1 MAFLQPPHSNSHSL
15 YHCGVQSKLGAAS
28 ANVKK
33 QVKKASDSVAA
44 AAKSVTGKGGKT
56 TGKVTG
62 TKRSAAPPA
71 AAPSAPAGGE
81 VAIIA
86 SQCCLLLAMCVHCLG
101 LQLLLAACTALCILM
116 QQLVSLSLRL
126 HAGRVSKRS
135 RKATETF
142 EP

>member
-1 MAFLQPPHSNSHSL
+1 MSAATTPTPTHSL
-15 YHCGVQSKLGAAS
+15 LCCGMQSKLSAAS

-62 TKRSAAPPA
+62 TKRSAAAPA

-81 VAIIA
+81 TASIA
-86 SQCCLLLAMCVHCLG
+86 SQCCL
-101 LQLLLAACTALCILM
+101 
-116 QQLVSLSLRL
+116 SL
-126 HAGRVSKRS
+126 HVCRS
-135 RKATETF
+135 
-142 EP
+142 P